1 MDRIFAVLLPRR
13 GARTTI
19 AFLLLAP
26 NAALA
31 QTDLLFI
38 PFVGGKFAG
47 HTSIA
52 IGQPTSGQKKI
63 TFGLSTSL
71 LTDKF
76 LGVEAD
82 LGQTPQFFGPGV
94 GQLVSASVVTTLTG
108 NVIVAVP
115 KAITQESLR
124 PYVVSG
130 LGLIHA
136 RVTTTAGLLD
146 TEANLLGLDIGGGVI
161 GFVSPRAGA
170 RFELRHFKNLTNDSR
185 AVTIGGTRLSFW
197 RLTAGLVLRY

>member
-1 MDRIFAVLLPRR
+1 MSRIVFA
-13 GARTTI
+13 I
-19 AFLLLAP
+19 ATLTCPVPGRAFG
-26 NAALA
+26 
-31 QTDLLFI
+31 QTDLLI
-38 PFVGGKFAG
+38 VPFVGFKLAG

-52 IGQPTSGQKKI
+52 PAEPTAGRRKI
-63 TFGLSTSL
+63 TFGLSTMV
-71 LTDKF
+71 LTDKV

-82 LGQTPQFFGPGV
+82 LDQTPQFFGRGSQ
-94 GQLVSASVVTTLTG
+94 QLITSGVVTTLMG
-108 NVIVAVP
+108 NVIIAVP

-124 PYVVSG
+124 PYLVSG
-130 LGLIHA
+130 VGLMHA

-146 TEANLLGLDIGGGVI
+146 TNTNLLGLDVGGGVI
-161 GFVSPRAGA
+161 GFISPRAGA